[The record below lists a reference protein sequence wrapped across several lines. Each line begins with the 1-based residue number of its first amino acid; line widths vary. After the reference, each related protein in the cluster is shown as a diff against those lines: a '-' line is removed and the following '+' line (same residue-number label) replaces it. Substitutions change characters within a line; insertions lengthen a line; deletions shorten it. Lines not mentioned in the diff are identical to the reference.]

1 MTKNLTNALE
11 TKMDETNL
19 NKYRLSDRVFYALK
33 LAVEQKDADVSS
45 ALVKILELT
54 MTRNSGGGEFV
65 ERRDFPAEVE
75 ALLNQAR
82 SLKK

>member
-1 MTKNLTNALE
+1 
-11 TKMDETNL
+11 MDETNL

-33 LAVEQKDADVSS
+33 LAVDQKDAQVAS
-45 ALVKILELT
+45 ALVQVLELA

-65 ERRDFPAEVE
+65 ERRDFPKEVE

>member
-1 MTKNLTNALE
+1 
-11 TKMDETNL
+11 MDETNL

-33 LAVEQKDADVSS
+33 LAVEQKDGDVAS
-45 ALVKILELT
+45 ALVKILELA

-65 ERRDFPAEVE
+65 ERRDFPEEVE

>member
-1 MTKNLTNALE
+1 
-11 TKMDETNL
+11 MDETNL

-33 LAVEQKDADVSS
+33 LAVEQKDAHVAN
-45 ALVKILELT
+45 ALINVLELA

-65 ERRDFPAEVE
+65 ERRDFPKEVE
-75 ALLNQAR
+75 ALLDEAR

>member
-1 MTKNLTNALE
+1 
-11 TKMDETNL
+11 MDETNL

-33 LAVEQKDADVSS
+33 LAVEQKDSQVADG
-45 ALVKILELT
+45 LVHVLELA

-65 ERRDFPAEVE
+65 ERRDFPKEVE
-75 ALLNQAR
+75 KLLDQAR